1 MEIIMSF
8 LKKIFINRAF
18 FILLAVMIQLLIWVG
33 VLERFANYFA
43 YFYAFSIGVSIVVV
57 LGILNDRSN
66 PAYKIA
72 WLIPILLF
80 PFFGGLFYLFIG
92 RHSLSNKSKQSMQDI
107 SLKTQEALNPNT
119 EVLELLEEI
128 DPHAANQARY
138 IQEFSFY
145 PIHCNDQVWYLN
157 SGEAK
162 FNRLMSALKEARKFI
177 FLEYFIIEEGLMWNS
192 ILEVLKEKVQAGL
205 DVRLIYDDVGCLF
218 KLPYGYD
225 KKLEAMG
232 IRCCIFNPLTPSLS
246 IKGNTRDHRKIAI
259 IDGTVAF
266 TGGINL
272 ADEYINAYRKYGHWK
287 DTAVMFKG
295 PAVNNFTVA
304 FLAIWDYLKDEDEDF
319 SAFLQPANHPTD
331 TVTGRGFI
339 QPFVD
344 SPLDN
349 ESVGET
355 IYFNL
360 INKAQKYIY
369 IMTPYLI
376 ISNEM
381 VMALCT
387 AAKSG
392 VDVRIITPYI
402 ADKWFVH
409 EVTQSYYRNL
419 TECGVRIYEYTPGF
433 MHAKTFLV
441 DDQYGVVGTINM
453 DYRSLYLH
461 FECGVWMYRTPSLV
475 AMKADYL
482 NCLDKSEEISHAYFK
497 RRNWPRTMLSTLLKV
512 FAPLL

>member
-1 MEIIMSF
+1 MRMAF

-18 FILLAVMIQLLIWVG
+18 FILLAVMLQLFIWVG

-43 YFYAFSIGVSIVVV
+43 YFYAFSIGVSILVV

-92 RHSLSNKSKQSMQDI
+92 RHSLSNKSKQSMQEI
-107 SLKTQEALNPNT
+107 NLKTQESLNPNHEALDQLEALNP
-119 EVLELLEEI
+119 L
-128 DPHAANQARY
+128 AANQARY
-138 IQEFSFY
+138 IQGFSLY
-145 PIHCNDQVWYLN
+145 PIHVNTQVWYLS

-162 FNRLMSALKEARKFI
+162 FNRLMSALKDAQRFI

-192 ILEVLKEKVQAGL
+192 ILEVLKEKAQMGL

-225 KKLEAMG
+225 KKLEALG

-259 IDGTVAF
+259 IDGTIAF

-295 PAVNNFTVA
+295 SAVNNFTVA
-304 FLAIWDYLKDEDEDF
+304 FLAIWDYLRSEDEDYML
-319 SAFLQPANHPTD
+319 FLQPGLSERDALAD
-331 TVTGRGFI
+331 QGFI

-360 INKAQKYIY
+360 INKAQRYVY

-381 VMALCT
+381 VMALC
-387 AAKSG
+387 ASAKSG
-392 VDVRIITPYI
+392 VDVKIITPHI

-409 EVTQSYYRNL
+409 EVTQSYYRTL
-419 TECGVRIYEYTPGF
+419 TECGVKIYEYTPGF

-461 FECGVWMYRTPSLV
+461 FECGVWMYQTPALA
-475 AMKADYL
+475 AMKADFL
-482 NCLDKSEEISHAYFK
+482 SCLEKSHEISHAYFK
-497 RRNWPRTMLSTLLKV
+497 QRTWPRTMLSTLLKV